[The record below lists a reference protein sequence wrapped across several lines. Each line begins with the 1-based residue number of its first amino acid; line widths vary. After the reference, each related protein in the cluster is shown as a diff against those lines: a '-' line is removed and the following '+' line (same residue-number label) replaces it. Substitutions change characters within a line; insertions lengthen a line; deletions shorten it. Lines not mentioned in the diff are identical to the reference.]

1 MPTEGQGAVHSP
13 QKQMTAAVK
22 VPTQTTKQVVP
33 VKKVEL
39 EPLGEFNNPYGKPQ
53 VAHDDPYLDPFV
65 DDLYLR

>member
-1 MPTEGQGAVHSP
+1 
-13 QKQMTAAVK
+13 MTAAVK

-33 VKKVEL
+33 AKKVEL
-39 EPLGEFNNPYGKPQ
+39 DPLGEFNNPYGKPQ